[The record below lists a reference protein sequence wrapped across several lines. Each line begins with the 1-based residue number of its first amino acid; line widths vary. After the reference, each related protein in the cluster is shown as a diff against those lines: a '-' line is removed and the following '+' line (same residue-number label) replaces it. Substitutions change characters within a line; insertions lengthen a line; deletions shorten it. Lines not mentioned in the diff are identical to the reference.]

1 MSQPSRREALK
12 RIGAT
17 VAMFGGTSTLAAMSW
32 DQTGVSNH
40 AKAGQ
45 RIVRDFRTP
54 PRSDLPEMAVSKQ
67 GDDPAALT
75 LAAIDA
81 LGGMARFVEKGDVV
95 AIKPNIGWDRAPIHA
110 ANTNPQVVAAVV
122 RAAYDA
128 GAKNVVVALREG
140 SSSAKK
146 AEAEGLK
153 VMGIA
158 EAAAWCDLIMFTMP
172 DELQAE
178 TYKKYVHDNLKDGA
192 AMAFAHGLNVHFG
205 LIEPKPGVDVIM
217 MAPKGPGH
225 TVRGEYTKGGGVPC
239 LVAVD
244 QDASGKALEIGLSYC
259 SAIGGGRSGIIE
271 TNFREECETDLFG
284 EQAVLCGGLVELIR
298 MGFETLV
305 EAGYAPEMA
314 YFECLHEVKL
324 IVDLIYEG
332 GIANMNYSIS
342 NTAEYGEYVSGP
354 RVLPYD
360 ETKARM
366 KAVLTDIQ
374 NGKFVRDFMQ
384 ENAVGQPHFKA
395 TRRLNDEHQIEQIG
409 EKLRDMM
416 PWISAGKMVDKAKN

>member
-1 MSQPSRREALK
+1 MR
-12 RIGAT
+12 
-17 VAMFGGTSTLAAMSW
+17 VYY
-32 DQTGVSNH
+32 D
-40 AKAGQ
+40 
-45 RIVRDFRTP
+45 RDC
-54 PRSDLPEMAVSKQ
+54 
-67 GDDPAALT
+67 
-75 LAAIDA
+75 
-81 LGGMARFVEKGDVV
+81 DVNLIKDKKV
-95 AIKPNIGWDRAPIHA
+95 AILGYGSQGHA
-110 ANTNPQVVAAVV
+110 HALNL
-122 RAAYDA
+122 RDS
-128 GAKNVVVALREG
+128 GSKNLVVALREG
-140 SSSAKK
+140 SASIAK
-146 AEAEGLK
+146 AEGEGLK
-153 VMGIA
+153 TMGIA
-158 EAAAWCDLIMFTMP
+158 EAAAWADVIMFTMP

-178 TYKKYVHDNLKDGA
+178 TYKKYVHDNIREGA
-192 AMAFAHGLNVHFG
+192 AIAFAHGLNVHFG
-205 LIEPKPGVDVIM
+205 LIEPKAGIDVIM

-284 EQAVLCGGLVELIR
+284 EQAVLCGGLIELIR

-354 RVLPYD
+354 RILPYD
-360 ETKARM
+360 ETKAKM

-374 NGKFVRDFMQ
+374 NGKFVRDFML
-384 ENAVGQPHFKA
+384 ENAVGQPSFKA
-395 TRRLNDEHQIEQIG
+395 IRRMNDEHQIEATG
-409 EKLRDMM
+409 AKLRGMM
-416 PWISAGKMVDKAKN
+416 PWISAGKMVDKSKN